1 MTSMDC
7 RADGHRHICDR
18 GDRSQRARGGKL
30 RKQIADDPVRLIST
44 ATVLE
49 ATIVLETR
57 LGDAGGREFDLWL
70 VKVGAEVVPVDAEQA
85 DAARRA
91 WRRYGKG
98 RHAGALNYGDCF
110 SYALALTRGEP
121 LLFKGEDFAKTDI
134 NRPREGTGG

>member
-1 MTSMDC
+1 MVIDTSAIVAIAFDEPD
-7 RADGHRHICDR
+7 A
-18 GDRSQRARGGKL
+18 AEL
-30 RKQIADDPVRLIST
+30 ELQIADDPIRLISA

-70 VKVGAEVVPVDAEQA
+70 LKVGAEVVPVDAEQT
-85 DAARRA
+85 DAARRT

-98 RHAGALNYGDCF
+98 RHAAGLNYGDCF
-110 SYALALTRGEP
+110 SYSLAQIRGEP

-134 NRPREGTGG
+134 NRRDQGTVG

>member
-1 MTSMDC
+1 MVIDTSAIVAIALNELDAAELEV
-7 RADGHRHICDR
+7 R
-18 GDRSQRARGGKL
+18 
-30 RKQIADDPVRLIST
+30 IADDPVRLISA

-49 ATIVLETR
+49 ATVVLETR

-70 VKVGAEVVPVDAEQA
+70 LKIGAEILPVDVEQA

-98 RHAGALNYGDCF
+98 RHAAALNYGDCF

-121 LLFKGEDFAKTDI
+121 LLFKGEDFAKTDV
-134 NRPREGTGG
+134 NRSSEALLR